1 MNNSTISQSLSIDS
15 TEKNNFMS
23 TSGVVSSLA
32 IFKAVL
38 AVLVAVLSLGGN
50 TIVIFVVF
58 TTKKLHAN
66 TYFLIVNMSI
76 SDLLYTAVA
85 TEPFIAGILER
96 PFPFRGSWGTFIC
109 KFVNA
114 MGFGMIASS
123 VLTLAAIA
131 YDRFFA
137 IVFPLKNLKNKT
149 YLKWIVASIWL
160 CSALVMSPMMYA
172 MRLHEDNNTSYCYED
187 WSPYFD
193 TDMAA
198 KTYTVILFVVIYSIP
213 FLTMFI
219 FYSLMSYILW
229 FRKIPGISDEITRQ
243 RIVSGRRKVVRM
255 LIFILVCFILCWLP
269 LQISTFS
276 VYFGDAEFP
285 FEFFFACE
293 FLIRAN
299 GAINPIIYVVFNENF
314 RRGFKRVLYMG
325 CRSKLNVP
333 IYVSAKTNFLSLTSS
348 KQSNQASSNQRLLYL
363 RETVV

>member
-1 MNNSTISQSLSIDS
+1 MNNSTISQSLSIDYP
-15 TEKNNFMS
+15 EKGFMS
-23 TSGVVSSLA
+23 TSGVVTPLA
-32 IFKAVL
+32 VFKVIS
-38 AVLVAVLSLGGN
+38 AVLVAMLSLVGN
-50 TIVIFVVF
+50 TIVIYVVF

-85 TEPFIAGILER
+85 IEPFIAGILGR
-96 PFPFRGSWGTFIC
+96 PFPFRGSWGRCIC

-114 MGFGMIASS
+114 MGFGMITSS

-137 IVFPLKNLKNKT
+137 IVFPLKNFKNKT

-160 CSALVMSPMMYA
+160 FSILVMSPMMYA
-172 MRLHEDNNTSYCYED
+172 MRLHEDSNTSYCYED

-193 TDMAA
+193 TDTAS
-198 KTYTVILFVVIYSIP
+198 KTYTVLLFVIIYSIP
-213 FLTMFI
+213 FMTMFI

-229 FRKIPGISDEITRQ
+229 FRKIPGISDEMTRQ

-255 LIFILVCFILCWLP
+255 LIFIVLCFILCWLP

-276 VYFGDAEFP
+276 VHFSDAELP

-299 GAINPIIYVVFNENF
+299 GAINPMIYVVFNDNF
-314 RRGFKRVLYMG
+314 RRGFKRALYM
-325 CRSKLNVP
+325 CCPSKLTVR
-333 IYVSAKTNFLSLTSS
+333 IHISGKTNLLSLTSS
-348 KQSNQASSNQRLLYL
+348 KQSNQSSSNQGLLGF